1 MFARL
6 AQSNLVYYHWEIT
19 AERLK
24 LLPQLS
30 QLVLMVTRHRQL
42 DAQSAAG
49 KWLDRIGPT
58 LGNAMT
64 EVTQT
69 APDELS
75 FTRKAP
81 GGLTAVELT
90 ALANWLEAPNFPGC
104 DLRLPPP
111 QFRRAAPEDSWQAA
125 GKNPAASPPRRCRR
139 IDMLKLGVNIDH
151 VATLREARYRGRGF
165 GEPDPVEAARI
176 CEAAGAHGITAHLR
190 EDRRH
195 IQDRDVWKLREI
207 VKTRLNLEMA
217 NVPEIV
223 AIALKL
229 KPDIVC
235 IVPER
240 RLEVTTE
247 GGLDVVAHEK
257 AMTETRKKMNDAGIE
272 VSLFIAPDEKQIEA
286 SARAG
291 SQFIELHTGAFAEE
305 FFNANSS
312 GRGKTRQSRIAS
324 SALHRPELQRL
335 ISGAKQAHALGLKV
349 NAGHGLNY
357 ENLPALFP
365 RAASGGIEHR
375 PQHHQPRG
383 VRRSGKSRQGNAA
396 R

>member
-1 MFARL
+1 
-6 AQSNLVYYHWEIT
+6 
-19 AERLK
+19 
-24 LLPQLS
+24 
-30 QLVLMVTRHRQL
+30 
-42 DAQSAAG
+42 
-49 KWLDRIGPT
+49 
-58 LGNAMT
+58 
-64 EVTQT
+64 
-69 APDELS
+69 
-75 FTRKAP
+75 
-81 GGLTAVELT
+81 
-90 ALANWLEAPNFPGC
+90 
-104 DLRLPPP
+104 
-111 QFRRAAPEDSWQAA
+111 
-125 GKNPAASPPRRCRR
+125 
-139 IDMLKLGVNIDH
+139 MLKLGVNIDH

-195 IQDRDVWKLREI
+195 IQDRDVWKLREL

-217 NVPEIV
+217 IAPEII

-247 GGLDVVAHEK
+247 GGLDVVVNEK
-257 AMTETRKKMNDAGIE
+257 AIADTRRIMNDTGIE

-305 FFNANSS
+305 FQKAESEAES
-312 GRGKTRQSRIAS
+312 GKRKMET
-324 SALHRPELQRL
+324 ELQRL
-335 ISGAKQAHALGLKV
+335 ISGAQRAHALGLKV

-357 ENLPALFP
+357 ANLPALYRVP
-365 RAASGGIEHR
+365 HLVELNIGHSIISRAVSVGLGKAVKEMLR
-375 PQHHQPRG
+375 LMKNYRG
-383 VRRSGKSRQGNAA
+383 
-396 R
+396 